1 MLFDASVTI
10 ITTSDFIKND
20 VKNTLMHCLSF
31 VKMSVRVIKHKLI
44 AILLID
50 SVISQR
56 DSVISQRD
64 SVISQRGSVISQRGS
79 VISQHDFVI
88 SQHGFA
94 ISQHGFA
101 ISQHGSVISQRGT
114 VISQRGFA
122 TSQHGFVR
130 LRFRKR
136 IVIIHEKI
144 YQLKLI

>member
-56 DSVISQRD
+56 DSVISQ
-64 SVISQRGSVISQRGS
+64 
-79 VISQHDFVI
+79 
-88 SQHGFA
+88 HGFA
-94 ISQHGFA
+94 
-101 ISQHGSVISQRGT
+101 
-114 VISQRGFA
+114 ISQRGFA

-130 LRFRKR
+130 LHFRKR

>member
-1 MLFDASVTI
+1 MLFDAFVTI
-10 ITTSDFIKND
+10 IITSDFIKKD

-50 SVISQR
+50 SVISQH
-56 DSVISQRD
+56 DS
-64 SVISQRGSVISQRGS
+64 
-79 VISQHDFVI
+79 VI

-101 ISQHGSVISQRGT
+101 ISQHGFATSQRYSVISQLGSVISQRGT

-130 LRFRKR
+130 LHFRKR